1 MSPRLSLRT
10 RLTVWVT
17 VLIFLLVGAVL
28 WVIQAREVDTIFSE
42 QVNKGVLIARNVADA
57 NLRLLLAYDIEEI
70 QSDLQSRID
79 DKVLYAVIYDRFGTP
94 LVYTNEIADRK
105 EIINE
110 SRLQG
115 DARSDSVSAQ
125 TRDVFFGRRVRRVLE
140 IEIPIFAKGSP
151 DKWGSVKVGL
161 SLLDTQKEIRQT
173 RLVLILIG
181 IAGFGLGLFGATF
194 LSRRISRPIR
204 SLAEGTVRI
213 SRGDFTRRIPIESG
227 DEFGDLARSFNE
239 MTGRLLDTRERM
251 EETQKKLIQAEKLA
265 QIGRLAA
272 TIAHEIRNP
281 LTSVKLNIQK
291 VVEDGRLPALELEHL
306 SITQEGIVQIEKFI
320 KELLNFTRVS
330 ELNRAPFAVSQI
342 VDESLKVMAVFFR
355 EKKVAVEKRIEDGLP
370 EINVDGDKMRQ
381 VFLNLIRNAWEAVEE
396 GGRITIAAAISG
408 EGADRRIRVRISDNG
423 CGIPEKDWENIFE
436 PFFTT
441 KSSGFGLGLANAR
454 KIIEQH
460 GGTVRVV
467 RKRTP
472 GTAFEVLI
480 PVEEHA

>member
-1 MSPRLSLRT
+1 MSSRMSLRT
-10 RLTVWVT
+10 RLTIWVT
-17 VLIFLLVGAVL
+17 VLIVFLVVAVL
-28 WVIQAREVDTIFSE
+28 WVIQVREVDTIFEE
-42 QVNKGVLIARNVADA
+42 QVNKGVLIARNAADA

-79 DKVLYAVIYDRFGTP
+79 AKVLYAVIYDRFGTP
-94 LVYTNEIADRK
+94 VSYTNEIADRK
-105 EIINE
+105 EITTE

-115 DARSDSVSAQ
+115 DANPDSVYAQ
-125 TRDVFFGRRVRRVLE
+125 PRDVFFGRRIQRVLE
-140 IEIPIFAKGSP
+140 IEIPIFAKGSQ
-151 DKWGSVKVGL
+151 DKWGSVKIGL
-161 SLLDTQKEIRQT
+161 SLADTQNEIRKT

-181 IAGFGLGLFGATF
+181 IAGFGLGLSGATL

-204 SLAEGTVRI
+204 GLAEGTVRI
-213 SRGDFTRRIPIESG
+213 SRGDFSHRIAIDSG
-227 DEFGDLARSFNE
+227 DEFGDLARSFND
-239 MTGRLLDTRERM
+239 MTARLLDTRERM

-291 VVEDGRLPALELEHL
+291 VVEDGRLPALEMEHL
-306 SITQEGIVQIEKFI
+306 AITQEGVVQIEKFI

-330 ELNRAPFAVSQI
+330 ELQRAHFSISQI
-342 VDESLKVMAVFFR
+342 LDESLKVMAVFFR
-355 EKKVAVEKRIEDGLP
+355 EKKVVIEKRIEDGLP

-381 VFLNLIRNAWEAVEE
+381 VFLNLIRNAWEAVGE
-396 GGRITIAAAISG
+396 GGRIKIGATLCG
-408 EGADRRIRVRISDNG
+408 EAPARQIRVRISDNG

-441 KSSGFGLGLANAR
+441 KASGFGLGLANAR

-460 GGTVRVV
+460 KGTVRVV
-467 RKRTP
+467 RKRAP

-480 PVEEHA
+480 PCEEDA

>member
-17 VLIFLLVGAVL
+17 VLIVLLVVAVL
-28 WVIQAREVDTIFSE
+28 WVIQAREVSTIYQE

-57 NLRLLLAYDIEEI
+57 NLRLLLVYDIEEI
-70 QSDLQSRID
+70 QSDIQSRID
-79 DKVLYAVIYDRFGTP
+79 AKVLYVVIYDRSGTP
-94 LVYTNEIADRK
+94 VVYTKEIADRK
-105 EIINE
+105 EIITE

-115 DARSDSVSAQ
+115 DPRRDSVFAQ
-125 TRDVFFGRRVRRVLE
+125 PQDVFFSRRIRRVLE
-140 IEIPIFAKGSP
+140 IEIPIFAQGSP
-151 DKWGSVKVGL
+151 DKWGSVKIGL
-161 SLLDTQKEIRQT
+161 SLADTQREIRQT

-181 IAGFGLGLFGATF
+181 IAGFGLGLVGATV

-204 SLAEGTVRI
+204 GLAEGTVRI
-213 SRGDFTRRIPIESG
+213 SRGDFSHRIPIESG
-227 DEFGDLARSFNE
+227 DEFGELARSFND
-239 MTGRLLDTRERM
+239 MTARLLDTRERM

-291 VVEDGRLPALELEHL
+291 VVEDGRLPALEMEHL
-306 SITQEGIVQIEKFI
+306 AITQEGIVQIEKFI

-330 ELNRAPFAVSQI
+330 ELHRARFPVSQI
-342 VDESLKVMAVFFR
+342 LDESLKVMAGCFQ
-355 EKKVAVEKRIEDGLP
+355 EKKVVLERRIEDGLP

-381 VFLNLIRNAWEAVEE
+381 VFLNLIRNAWEAVGD
-396 GGRITIAAAISG
+396 GGRIKLSAALAG
-408 EGADRRIRVRISDNG
+408 EGSARQVRVRVSDNG
-423 CGIPEKDWENIFE
+423 CGLPEKDWENIFE
-436 PFFTT
+436 PFYTT
-441 KSSGFGLGLANAR
+441 KASGFGLGLANAR

-460 GGTVRVV
+460 GGTIRVF

-480 PVEEHA
+480 PLEENS

>member
-17 VLIFLLVGAVL
+17 VLIVFLVVAVL
-28 WVIQAREVDTIFSE
+28 WVIQAREVGTIYQE

-57 NLRLLLAYDIEEI
+57 NLRLLLVYDIEEI
-70 QSDLQSRID
+70 QSDIQSRID
-79 DKVLYAVIYDRFGTP
+79 AKVLYVVIYDRSGTP
-94 LVYTNEIADRK
+94 VVYTKEIADRK
-105 EIINE
+105 EIITE

-115 DARSDSVSAQ
+115 DPRRDSVFAQ
-125 TRDVFFGRRVRRVLE
+125 PQDVFFSRRIRRVLE
-140 IEIPIFAKGSP
+140 IEIPIFAQGSP
-151 DKWGSVKVGL
+151 DKWGSVKIGL
-161 SLLDTQKEIRQT
+161 SLADTQREIRQT

-181 IAGFGLGLFGATF
+181 IAGFGLGLVGATV

-204 SLAEGTVRI
+204 GLAEGTVRI
-213 SRGDFTRRIPIESG
+213 SRGDFSHRIPIESG
-227 DEFGDLARSFNE
+227 DEFGELARSFND
-239 MTGRLLDTRERM
+239 MTARLLDTRERM

-291 VVEDGRLPALELEHL
+291 VVEDGRLPALEMEHL
-306 SITQEGIVQIEKFI
+306 AITQEGIVQIEKFI

-330 ELNRAPFAVSQI
+330 ELHRARFPVSQI
-342 VDESLKVMAVFFR
+342 LDESLKVMAGCFR
-355 EKKVAVEKRIEDGLP
+355 EKKVGLERRIEDGLP
-370 EINVDGDKMRQ
+370 EVNVDGDKMRQ
-381 VFLNLIRNAWEAVEE
+381 VFLNLIRNAWEAVGN
-396 GGRITIAAAISG
+396 GGRIKLSASLAG
-408 EGADRRIRVRISDNG
+408 EGPARQVRVRVSDNG

-436 PFFTT
+436 PFYTT
-441 KSSGFGLGLANAR
+441 KASGFGLGLANAR

-460 GGTVRVV
+460 GGTIRVV

-480 PVEEHA
+480 PLEENS

>member
-1 MSPRLSLRT
+1 MSPRMSLRT

-17 VLIFLLVGAVL
+17 VLILFLVMAVL
-28 WVIQAREVDTIFSE
+28 WVIQVREVDTIFEE

-57 NLRLLLAYDIEEI
+57 NLRLLLAYDIDEI
-70 QSDLQSRID
+70 QSDLQSRVD
-79 DKVLYAVIYDRFGTP
+79 AKVLYAVIYDRFGTP
-94 LVYTNEIADRK
+94 VAYTNEIADRK
-105 EIINE
+105 EITTE

-115 DARSDSVSAQ
+115 DASPDSVFAQ
-125 TRDVFFGRRVRRVLE
+125 PHDVFFGRRVQRVLE
-140 IEIPIFAKGSP
+140 IEIPIFAKGSE
-151 DKWGSVKVGL
+151 DKWGSVKIGL
-161 SLLDTQKEIRQT
+161 SLADTQNEIRKT

-181 IAGFGLGLFGATF
+181 IAGFGLGLSGATI

-204 SLAEGTVRI
+204 GLAEGTVRI
-213 SRGDFTRRIPIESG
+213 SRGDFSHRIPIDSG
-227 DEFGDLARSFNE
+227 DEFGDLARSFND
-239 MTGRLLDTRERM
+239 MTARLLDTRERM

-291 VVEDGRLPALELEHL
+291 VVEDGRLPALEMEHL
-306 SITQEGIVQIEKFI
+306 AITQEGIVQIEKFI

-330 ELNRAPFAVSQI
+330 ELQRARFPISQI
-342 VDESLKVMAVFFR
+342 IDETLKVMAVFFR
-355 EKKVAVEKRIEDGLP
+355 EKKVVVEKRIEDGLP
-370 EINVDGDKMRQ
+370 EVNVDGDRMRQ
-381 VFLNLIRNAWEAVEE
+381 VFLNLIRNAWEAVGE
-396 GGRITIAAAISG
+396 GGRIKIGATLCG
-408 EGADRRIRVRISDNG
+408 EAPNRQIRVRVSDNG

-441 KSSGFGLGLANAR
+441 KASGFGLGLANAR

-480 PVEEHA
+480 PCEEDA

>member
-1 MSPRLSLRT
+1 MSSGMSLRT

-17 VLIFLLVGAVL
+17 VLIVFLVVAVL
-28 WVIQAREVDTIFSE
+28 WVIQVREVGTIFEE
-42 QVNKGVLIARNVADA
+42 QVNKGILIARNVADA

-70 QSDLQSRID
+70 QSDIQGRID

-94 LVYTNEIADRK
+94 VVFTREIADRK
-105 EIINE
+105 EITQE
-110 SRLQG
+110 SRLKG
-115 DARSDSVSAQ
+115 DARRDSLYAQ
-125 TRDVFFGRRVRRVLE
+125 TSDAFFSRRVRRVLE
-140 IEIPIFAKGSP
+140 IEIPIFAKDSP
-151 DKWGSVKVGL
+151 DKWGSVKIGL
-161 SLLDTQKEIRQT
+161 SLADTEDEIRKT

-181 IAGFGLGLFGATF
+181 IAGFGLGLFGATV

-204 SLAEGTVRI
+204 GLAEGTIRI
-213 SRGDFTRRIPIESG
+213 SRGDFSQRIAIDSG
-227 DEFGDLARSFNE
+227 DEFGDLARSFND
-239 MTGRLLDTRERM
+239 MTARLLDARERM

-306 SITQEGIVQIEKFI
+306 AITQEGIVQIEKFI

-330 ELNRAPFAVSQI
+330 ELHRAHFPVSQI
-342 VDESLKVMAVFFR
+342 IDESLKVMSACFQ
-355 EKKVAVEKRIEDGLP
+355 EKKAVIEKRIEVGLP
-370 EINVDGDKMRQ
+370 EVHVDGDKIRQ
-381 VFLNLIRNAWEAVEE
+381 VFLNLIRNAWEAIEE
-396 GGRITIAAAISG
+396 GGRIKITAVLTG
-408 EGADRRIRVRISDNG
+408 EGAGRLIRVRISDNG

-436 PFFTT
+436 PFFST

-460 GGTVRVV
+460 GGTIRVA
-467 RKRTP
+467 RKRSA
-472 GTAFEVLI
+472 GAAFEVHI
-480 PVEEHA
+480 PCEENA